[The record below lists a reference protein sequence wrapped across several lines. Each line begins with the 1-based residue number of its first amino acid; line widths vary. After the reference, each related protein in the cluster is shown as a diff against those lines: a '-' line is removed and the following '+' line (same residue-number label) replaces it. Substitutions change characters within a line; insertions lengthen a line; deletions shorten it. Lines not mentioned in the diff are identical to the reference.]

1 MVSCLQLIAKDHL
14 RFETSYGTV
23 LKAHMDSLKK
33 KENKDKIEKK
43 TTATK
48 SSNFLNAK
56 GISSLVKMWECDFAV
71 QNLSCEGY
79 HDMC

>member
-1 MVSCLQLIAKDHL
+1 LVSCLQLTAKDHL
-14 RFETSYGTV
+14 RFQTSYGTV

-33 KENKDKIEKK
+33 KEKKDKKEKK

-48 SSNFLNAK
+48 SSGFLNFE
-56 GISSLVKMWECDFAV
+56 GISSLVKMRECDFAV

-79 HDMC
+79 QC